1 MMREILTIPNA
12 ILRQECQPV
21 KEIDSE
27 ALALAKDLREL
38 MGVKHRGLIP
48 IGIAAPQIGA
58 SLRMFVYRDNPYS
71 SMQSTLTIINPEI
84 VYTKGAVTLKETC
97 LSIPDKEFLVKRHK
111 LVKIKGLGL
120 DGKYHSYKGN
130 GLIAQILLHEINHL
144 DGILIDEIGKPEA
157 AT

>member
-1 MMREILTIPNA
+1 MREILTIPNA

-27 ALALAKDLREL
+27 ALALAKELGEL
-38 MGVKHRGLIP
+38 MGVKHGGFVAV
-48 IGIAAPQIGA
+48 GITAPQIGV
-58 SLRMFVYRDNPYS
+58 SLRMFVYRQNPYTTAL
-71 SMQSTLTIINPEI
+71 STVTVINPEI
-84 VYTKGAVTLKETC
+84 VYVKGDVTLREAC
-97 LSIPDKEFLVKRHK
+97 FSIPGKLFLVKRHK

-130 GLIAQILLHEINHL
+130 GLIAQTLLHEINHL
-144 DGILIDEIGKPEA
+144 DGILIDEIGKPVA